1 MRFLY
6 NSNFKN
12 CFGLILK
19 ILVADIVYWHYIGL
33 QNLRK
38 WFNSIYRLLQA
49 NELVYLLCLYFF
61 FNADKTYKSKQ
72 YAILLLV
79 YVYFLFVFNKCKD
92 IQIYFIQIYLCTD
105 NLLFMFRYI
114 YLIFILF
121 YNTFFN

>member
-6 NSNFKN
+6 YIIVIFNSNFKN

-92 IQIYFIQIYLCTD
+92 IQIYLCTD
-105 NLLFMFRYI
+105 NLLLMFRYV
-114 YLIFILF
+114 YLILI
-121 YNTFFN
+121 